1 MTIGVGGSN
10 AQNELSQ
17 LENWAANAAPIQIN
31 EFNQRI
37 EKACELMRQLQWSA
51 IYLDAG
57 TNLYYFTGTRWWGS
71 ERMVGAL
78 LTSNGDLHYIAPAFE
93 IGTIQGYMQVPG
105 EVHGWQEHESP
116 YRLFANLLE
125 QFDITETTLGLDE
138 STAFFI
144 SNGLAKTCPTT
155 TFVDAKN
162 VTAACRSRKSKTEL
176 ALMQRAKNMTLEV
189 HKCAAKILR
198 EGITTDELNDFI
210 HQAHKAI
217 GAPAGSSFCISLF
230 GKDSAYPHGVKNP
243 KPLQAGD
250 MVLIDTGCQLHGY
263 NSDITRSYVFGEPNE
278 RDREVW
284 DQEKAAQAVGFEAA
298 QLGSP
303 CGAVD
308 QAARQYLEQQG
319 YGPAYATPGLPH
331 RTGHGIGLDIH
342 EWPYLVS
349 SDQTPLDIG
358 MCFSNEPMISIPGEF
373 GIRLE
378 DHFYMGENGANWF
391 TQPSHSVDDPFGYQS

>member
-162 VTAACRSRKSKTEL
+162 VTAACRSRKSKTYDPRG
-176 ALMQRAKNMTLEV
+176 AQVRCK
-189 HKCAAKILR
+189 
-198 EGITTDELNDFI
+198 DF
-210 HQAHKAI
+210 A
-217 GAPAGSSFCISLF
+217 
-230 GKDSAYPHGVKNP
+230 
-243 KPLQAGD
+243 
-250 MVLIDTGCQLHGY
+250 
-263 NSDITRSYVFGEPNE
+263 R
-278 RDREVW
+278 RD
-284 DQEKAAQAVGFEAA
+284 
-298 QLGSP
+298 
-303 CGAVD
+303 
-308 QAARQYLEQQG
+308 
-319 YGPAYATPGLPH
+319 H
-331 RTGHGIGLDIH
+331 H
-342 EWPYLVS
+342 
-349 SDQTPLDIG
+349 
-358 MCFSNEPMISIPGEF
+358 
-373 GIRLE
+373 
-378 DHFYMGENGANWF
+378 
-391 TQPSHSVDDPFGYQS
+391 